1 MCALPLV
8 LGGCI
13 REDEY
18 DNSPTGNFEALW
30 KLIDEHYCFL
40 DYKQIDWDSIY
51 NVYSR
56 QITDDMVRTIWTTM
70 PFLRCWA
77 TCWPS

>member
-18 DNSPTGNFEALW
+18 DNSPTGTFEALW

-56 QITDDMVRTIWTTM
+56 QITDDMDDDALFEVLGNM
-70 PFLRCWA
+70 LA
-77 TCWPS
+77 EL